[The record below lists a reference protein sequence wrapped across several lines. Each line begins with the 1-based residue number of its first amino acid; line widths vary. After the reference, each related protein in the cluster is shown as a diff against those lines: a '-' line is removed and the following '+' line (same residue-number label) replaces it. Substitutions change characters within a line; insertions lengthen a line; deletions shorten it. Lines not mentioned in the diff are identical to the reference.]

1 MAEMVLSADYK
12 TAVTLDQQI
21 KVTAVNMVQN
31 YIDLCGMLYEM
42 SNRKLYKELGY
53 QTFEDYSKT
62 ELGITKQ
69 QGHKYLKIGK
79 EFSSEKV
86 KSTLL
91 FENLGTEKLY
101 LLAKLDEPEREEIQ
115 QNVNIEDVSVKKL
128 KAEIERLKEQSK
140 KNERELSEENHELNC
155 RCNSLVA
162 EMNQLKDDNDKI
174 RSAKISVESDLLSVK
189 SDNRSLR
196 HCLSEA
202 NKNLDEANEKI
213 KELES
218 RPVEVAVVED
228 KDAQAQIKQLS
239 RELSEADQNHVNE
252 VQKIRREYQNQI
264 NDLSRQLTEMT
275 EQAETKKVFL
285 DVDAILCPCVNNLS
299 TAMEMLIK
307 SLEEINDPSLIKEAG
322 KTVDDY
328 RWKMDDIFDI
338 FDEKLGN

>member
-12 TAVTLDQQI
+12 TAVELDQRI
-21 KVTAVNMVQN
+21 KMTAKALAENLFE
-31 YIDLCGMLYEM
+31 LCGLFYKM
-42 SNRKLYKELGY
+42 SSEKLYKELGY
-53 QTFEDYSKT
+53 PNFAEYCENEVGMTRQQGQKYSK
-62 ELGITKQ
+62 
-69 QGHKYLKIGK
+69 IG
-79 EFSSEKV
+79 EGFLNENG
-86 KSTLL
+86 KSTFH
-91 FENLGTEKLY
+91 FEAIGTEKLY

-162 EMNQLKDDNDKI
+162 EINQLKDDNDKI

-264 NDLSRQLTEMT
+264 NELSRQLTEMT
-275 EQAETKKVFL
+275 EQAENQSV
-285 DVDAILCPCVNNLS
+285 I
-299 TAMEMLIK
+299 E
-307 SLEEINDPSLIKEAG
+307 
-322 KTVDDY
+322 TVDNTAVFDAY
-328 RWKMDDIFDI
+328 YKMIDKIIYSMEIHIASDIDVGNKMI
-338 FDEKLGN
+338 YNHQINELIRRLEKCLKK

>member
-12 TAVTLDQQI
+12 TAVELDQRI
-21 KVTAVNMVQN
+21 KTTAKALAENLFE
-31 YIDLCGMLYEM
+31 LCSLFYRMKEE
-42 SNRKLYKELGY
+42 KLYKELGY
-53 QTFEDYSKT
+53 QNFFDYC
-62 ELGITKQ
+62 ENHVGIKQ
-69 QGHKYLKIGK
+69 TQGMKYAKIGESILNK
-79 EFSSEKV
+79 NLQSTVTSE
-86 KSTLL
+86 
-91 FENLGTEKLY
+91 NIGTEKLY

-115 QNVNIEDVSVKKL
+115 QNVNVEDVSVKKL
-128 KAEIERLKEQSK
+128 KAEIEKIK
-140 KNERELSEENHELNC
+140 
-155 RCNSLVA
+155 
-162 EMNQLKDDNDKI
+162 NDKQ
-174 RSAKISVESDLLSVK
+174 AVESDLLSVK

-275 EQAETKKVFL
+275 EQAEQKEIIEKVDNTAVFDVYFKMVDKIIYSIQAHIANDIDVGNKMIYNHQINELIRRLEKCLKK
-285 DVDAILCPCVNNLS
+285 
-299 TAMEMLIK
+299 
-307 SLEEINDPSLIKEAG
+307 
-322 KTVDDY
+322 
-328 RWKMDDIFDI
+328 
-338 FDEKLGN
+338 